1 MSRNTASKRAV
12 PACVALTPSHLL
24 WALGSLCSI
33 KNIPFDAEL
42 FLRQFPPP
50 YSTDTLLQAARDLG
64 LRIKRKQKAITAL
77 DHRSLPCLA
86 LRIKPTDSSAD
97 NSATLDLISDVTPDN
112 IVFFAAGENTAT
124 TQAYEDYA
132 VEYSGIVFL
141 VAGIIPLQLDPDAPV
156 SGRQFGFRWFIPE
169 LSKHKRVWRD
179 VLLGSMILQLL
190 ALATPLFTQAIID
203 KVVVHRT
210 TSTLLVIGI
219 ALVVFMLFSAL
230 LGWARQILLLHTGNR
245 VDAVLAMT
253 VFKHLFSLPPRYFE
267 KRPTGVI
274 AARLQAVETIREF
287 IASTA
292 VALMLDIPFLIIF
305 IGIMFWYSVMLTLIA
320 LSVLAVIALLSMA
333 IAPLFQAQLNQQ
345 FLLGARNQ
353 AFITEYI
360 AGVETVKSLQI
371 EPQLHARFSGYLG
384 DYLNATFKT
393 RQLANLYN
401 TIAGT
406 LEQFMKLLILIMG
419 AYIAMQ
425 STEFTIGMLVAFQMF
440 AGNLSSPMMRLVG
453 LWQQFQQATLSVTR
467 LGDVMN
473 APAEPYSLLPV
484 RAGQR
489 PGNIEIEALAF
500 RHSDK
505 HPWLYRD
512 FNLSMP
518 PGSRVA
524 LMGPSGSG
532 KSTFAKLLQ
541 GFYQAEGGR
550 IRIDGTDIHNLS
562 ANALRSYFGVVP
574 QETVLFSGTLY
585 DNLLVANPH
594 ASFDNIVHACMLA
607 EIHDTIEQ
615 LPDGYQAAIGER
627 GAGLS
632 GGQRQRIAIAR
643 ALLKRPQILI
653 FDEATSSLDPETAT
667 QFTHTINQLQGQ
679 VSMLF
684 ITHAMPANLRI
695 DKVIY
700 LQPQNQPSTTSEGA
714 AS

>member
-1 MSRNTASKRAV
+1 MSRISRSKRSA
-12 PACVALTPSHLL
+12 PDCVALDTQHLL
-24 WALGSLCSI
+24 WALASLCAI
-33 KNIPFDAEL
+33 KHIPFDAEL

-50 YSTDTLLQAARDLG
+50 YTTDTLLQAARDLG
-64 LRIKRKQKAITAL
+64 MRIKRKRRALTAI
-77 DHRSLPCLA
+77 DHRCLPCLA
-86 LRIKPTDSSAD
+86 LRITAAD
-97 NSATLDLISDVTPDN
+97 ECASLDLVTDVTPEQ
-112 IVFFAAGENTAT
+112 IVFFKASENTSTVQSCA
-124 TQAYEDYA
+124 AYAAD
-132 VEYSGIVFL
+132 YSGIVFL
-141 VAGIIPLQLDPDAPV
+141 VVSVSPAQQDPDASV
-156 SGRQFGFRWFIPE
+156 GGTKFGFRWFLPE
-169 LSKHKRVWRD
+169 LSKHRRVWRD
-179 VLLGSMILQLL
+179 VLLGSLILQLL

-219 ALVVFMLFSAL
+219 ALAVFMLFSAL

-253 VFKHLFSLPPRYFE
+253 VFKHLFNLPPPYFE

-292 VALMLDIPFLIIF
+292 VALILDIPFLIIF

-320 LSVLAVIALLSMA
+320 LSILVVIAVISMA
-333 IAPLFQAQLNQQ
+333 IAPLFQSQLNQQ

-360 AGVETVKSLQI
+360 AGVETVKSLQM
-371 EPQLHARFSGYLG
+371 EPQLQTRYSGYLG

-406 LEQFMKLLILIMG
+406 LEQLMKLLILIVG

-440 AGNLSSPMMRLVG
+440 AGNLSGPMMRLVG
-453 LWQQFQQATLSVTR
+453 LWQQFQQARLSVTR

-473 APAEPYSLLPV
+473 APTEPYSILPV

-489 PGNIEIEALAF
+489 PGNIEIEGLAF

-512 FNLSMP
+512 FNLVMP
-518 PGSRVA
+518 AGSRIA

-550 IRIDGTDIHNLS
+550 IRIDDTDIHNMS

-585 DNLLVANPH
+585 DNLLIANPH
-594 ASFDNIVHACMLA
+594 AGFEDIVHACMLA

-615 LPDGYQAAIGER
+615 LPDGYQTAIGER

-653 FDEATSSLDPETAT
+653 FDEATSALDAETAA
-667 QFTHTINQLQGQ
+667 QFARTINHLQGQ
-679 VSMLF
+679 VSILF
-684 ITHAMPANLRI
+684 ITHALPPGLHIDRVIHLRP
-695 DKVIY
+695 
-700 LQPQNQPSTTSEGA
+700 LA
-714 AS
+714 ALVVDGVAS

>member
-1 MSRNTASKRAV
+1 MSSRAASKQAA
-12 PACVALTPSHLL
+12 PDCVALKTAHLL
-24 WALGSLCSI
+24 WALGSLCAL
-33 KNIPFDAEL
+33 KKMPFDAEI
-42 FLRQFPPP
+42 FLQQFPPP
-50 YSTDTLLQAARDLG
+50 YSSDTLLLAARELG
-64 LRIKRKQKAITAL
+64 LRIKRKKKSIAAL

-86 LRIKPTDSSAD
+86 LRITTTDGSAK
-97 NSATLDLISDVTPDN
+97 LDLISDTTPDN
-112 IVFFAAGENTAT
+112 IVFFSTGENNSTS
-124 TQAYEDYA
+124 QSHEDYA
-132 VEYSGIVFL
+132 AEFSGIVFL
-141 VAGIIPLQLDPDAPV
+141 VAGITPQQADPDAPA
-156 SGRQFGFRWFIPE
+156 GGKHFGFSWFLPE

-179 VLLGSMILQLL
+179 VLLGSLILQLL

-210 TSTLLVIGI
+210 ISTLLVIGI
-219 ALVVFMLFSAL
+219 ALTVFMLFSAL

-267 KRPTGVI
+267 MRPTGVI

-305 IGIMFWYSVMLTLIA
+305 IGIMFWYSVMLTLIV
-320 LSVLAVIALLSMA
+320 LSILTVIALLSIA

-360 AGVETVKSLQI
+360 AGVETVKSLQF

-384 DYLNATFKT
+384 DYLNSTFKT

-406 LEQFMKLLILIMG
+406 LEQLMKLLILIVG

-440 AGNLSSPMMRLVG
+440 AGNLSSPMMRLVV
-453 LWQQFQQATLSVTR
+453 LWQQFQQAKLSVTR

-473 APAEPYSLLPV
+473 APAEPYSLVPV
-484 RAGQR
+484 RTGQR
-489 PGNIEIEALAF
+489 PGNLEIDGLSF
-500 RHSDK
+500 RHSDQ

-512 FNLSMP
+512 FNLVMP
-518 PGSRVA
+518 PGYRIA

-541 GFYQAEGGR
+541 GFYQAQEGR
-550 IRIDGTDIHNLS
+550 IRLDGIDTHNLS

-585 DNLLVANPH
+585 DNLLLANPH
-594 ASFDNIVHACMLA
+594 ARFDEIVHACMLA

-615 LPDGYQAAIGER
+615 LPDGYQTSIGER

-667 QFTHTINQLQGQ
+667 QFAHTINRLQGQ
-679 VSMLF
+679 VSLLF
-684 ITHAMPANLRI
+684 ITHALPANLRI
-695 DKVIY
+695 DRVIH
-700 LQPQNQPSTTSEGA
+700 LQPQLRTAIVNEGTVT
-714 AS
+714 

>member
-1 MSRNTASKRAV
+1 MSSNTTSKKTV
-12 PACVALTPSHLL
+12 PACIALNTSHLL
-24 WALGSLCSI
+24 WALGSLCAI
-33 KNIPFDAEL
+33 KNIPFDADL

-64 LRIKRKQKAITAL
+64 LRIKRKQKPISAL

-86 LRIKPTDSSAD
+86 VRITPAD
-97 NSATLDLISDVTPDN
+97 NTATLDLISDATPDK
-112 IVFFAAGENTAT
+112 IVFYAAGENAPT
-124 TQAYEDYA
+124 TQSCEDYEA
-132 VEYSGIVFL
+132 EYSGIVFL
-141 VAGIIPLQLDPDAPV
+141 VAGITPQQSDPDAPA
-156 SGRQFGFRWFIPE
+156 GGNQFAFSWFIPE

-179 VLLGSMILQLL
+179 VLLGSLILQLL

-253 VFKHLFSLPPRYFE
+253 VFKHLFNLPSRYFE

-320 LSVLAVIALLSMA
+320 LTILAVIALLSIA

-371 EPQLHARFSGYLG
+371 EPQLHTRFSGYLG

-401 TIAGT
+401 TIAST
-406 LEQFMKLLILIMG
+406 LEQLMKLLILIVG

-453 LWQQFQQATLSVTR
+453 LWQQFQQASLSVTR

-473 APAEPYSLLPV
+473 APTEPYSLVPV

-489 PGNIEIEALAF
+489 PGNLEIEGLSF

-512 FNLSMP
+512 FNLAMP
-518 PGSRVA
+518 PACRIA

-585 DNLLVANPH
+585 DNLLLANPH
-594 ASFDNIVHACMLA
+594 ATFEEIVHACMLA

-615 LPDGYQAAIGER
+615 LPDGYQTAIGER

-667 QFTHTINQLQGQ
+667 QFAHTINQLQGQ

-684 ITHAMPANLRI
+684 ITHALPANLRI
-695 DKVIY
+695 DRVIH
-700 LQPQNQPSTTSEGA
+700 LQPQSRAVMTNESATS
-714 AS
+714 

>member
-1 MSRNTASKRAV
+1 MSRISRSKRSA
-12 PACVALTPSHLL
+12 PDCVALDTQHLL
-24 WALGSLCSI
+24 WALASLCAI
-33 KNIPFDAEL
+33 KHIPFDAAL

-50 YSTDTLLQAARDLG
+50 HTTDTLLQAARDLG
-64 LRIKRKQKAITAL
+64 MRIKRKRRALTAI
-77 DHRSLPCLA
+77 DHRCLPCLA
-86 LRIKPTDSSAD
+86 LRITAAD
-97 NSATLDLISDVTPDN
+97 ECASLDLVTDVTPEQ
-112 IVFFAAGENTAT
+112 IVFFKASENTSTVQSCA
-124 TQAYEDYA
+124 AYAAD
-132 VEYSGIVFL
+132 YSGIVFL
-141 VAGIIPLQLDPDAPV
+141 VVSVSPAQQDPDA
-156 SGRQFGFRWFIPE
+156 SAGGTKFGFRWFLPE
-169 LSKHKRVWRD
+169 LSKHRRVWRD
-179 VLLGSMILQLL
+179 VLLGSLILQLL

-219 ALVVFMLFSAL
+219 ALAVFMLFSAL

-253 VFKHLFSLPPRYFE
+253 VFKHLFNLPPPYFE

-292 VALMLDIPFLIIF
+292 VALILDIPFLIIF

-320 LSVLAVIALLSMA
+320 LSILVVIAVISMA
-333 IAPLFQAQLNQQ
+333 IAPLFQSQLNQQ
-345 FLLGARNQ
+345 FLLSARNQ

-360 AGVETVKSLQI
+360 AGVETVKSLQM
-371 EPQLHARFSGYLG
+371 EPQLQTRYSGYLG

-406 LEQFMKLLILIMG
+406 LEQLMKLLILIVG

-440 AGNLSSPMMRLVG
+440 AGNLSGPMMRLVG
-453 LWQQFQQATLSVTR
+453 LWQQFQQARLSVTR

-473 APAEPYSLLPV
+473 APTEPYSILPV

-489 PGNIEIEALAF
+489 PGNIEIEGLAF

-512 FNLSMP
+512 FNLVMP
-518 PGSRVA
+518 AGSRIA

-550 IRIDGTDIHNLS
+550 IRIDDTDIHNMS

-585 DNLLVANPH
+585 DNLLIANPH
-594 ASFDNIVHACMLA
+594 AGFEDIVHACMLA

-615 LPDGYQAAIGER
+615 LPDGYQTAIGER

-653 FDEATSSLDPETAT
+653 FDEATSALDAETAA
-667 QFTHTINQLQGQ
+667 QFARTINHLQGQ
-679 VSMLF
+679 VSILF
-684 ITHAMPANLRI
+684 ITHALPPGLHIDRVIHLRP
-695 DKVIY
+695 
-700 LQPQNQPSTTSEGA
+700 LA
-714 AS
+714 ALVVDGVAS

>member
-1 MSRNTASKRAV
+1 MSRISGSKRAAL
-12 PACVALTPSHLL
+12 ACVALDANHLL
-24 WALGSLCSI
+24 WALGSLCAI
-33 KNIPFDAEL
+33 KRIPFDAEL

-50 YSTDTLLQAARDLG
+50 YTTDTLLQAARELG
-64 LRIKRKQKAITAL
+64 MHIKRKQRAITAI

-86 LRIKPTDSSAD
+86 LRITSAD
-97 NSATLDLISDVTPDN
+97 ERASLDLITDVTPEQ
-112 IVFFAAGENTAT
+112 IVYFAAGESTSTAHSCD
-124 TQAYEDYA
+124 AYAKDY
-132 VEYSGIVFL
+132 SSIVFL
-141 VAGIIPLQLDPDAPV
+141 VVGVNPAQQDPDAPAGA
-156 SGRQFGFRWFIPE
+156 SQFGFRWFLPE
-169 LSKHKRVWRD
+169 LSKHRRVWRD
-179 VLLGSMILQLL
+179 VLLGSLILQLL

-219 ALVVFMLFSAL
+219 ALAVFMLFSAL

-245 VDAVLAMT
+245 IDAVLAMT
-253 VFKHLFSLPPRYFE
+253 VFKHLFSLPPRYFV

-292 VALMLDIPFLIIF
+292 VSLILDIPFLIIF

-320 LSVLAVIALLSMA
+320 LAVLAVIAVLSMA
-333 IAPLFQAQLNQQ
+333 IAPQFQTQLNQQ

-360 AGVETVKSLQI
+360 AGVETVKSLQM
-371 EPQLHARFSGYLG
+371 EPQLHARYSGYLG

-406 LEQFMKLLILIMG
+406 LEQLMKLLILVVG

-440 AGNLSSPMMRLVG
+440 AGNLSTPIMRLVG
-453 LWQQFQQATLSVTR
+453 LWQQYQQARLSVTR

-473 APAEPYSLLPV
+473 APAEPYSILPV

-489 PGNIEIEALAF
+489 PGNIEIEGLAF
-500 RHSDK
+500 RHSAK

-512 FNLSMP
+512 FNLVMP
-518 PGSRVA
+518 AGSRIA

-541 GFYQAEGGR
+541 GFYLAEGGR

-594 ASFDNIVHACMLA
+594 ASFEQIVHVCMLA

-615 LPDGYQAAIGER
+615 LPDGYQTAIGER

-653 FDEATSSLDPETAT
+653 FDEATSALDAETAA
-667 QFTHTINQLQGQ
+667 QFSRTINQLQGQ

-684 ITHAMPANLRI
+684 ITHALPPSLHIDRVIHLR
-695 DKVIY
+695 
-700 LQPQNQPSTTSEGA
+700 PQA
-714 AS
+714 ALAEDGVAS

>member
-24 WALGSLCSI
+24 WALGSLCAI
-33 KNIPFDAEL
+33 KNIPFDADL

-64 LRIKRKQKAITAL
+64 LRIKRKQKAIAAL

-86 LRIKPTDSSAD
+86 LRINAANDSAD
-97 NSATLDLISDVTPDN
+97 SSATLDLISDVTTDN
-112 IVFFAAGENTAT
+112 IVFFAAGDNTAT
-124 TQAYEDYA
+124 TQAVEDYA
-132 VEYSGIVFL
+132 VEYSGVVFL
-141 VAGIIPLQLDPDAPV
+141 VAGIIPQQLDPDAAV
-156 SGRQFGFRWFIPE
+156 GGRQFGFRWFIPE

-179 VLLGSMILQLL
+179 VLLGSLILQLL

-219 ALVVFMLFSAL
+219 ALLVFMLFSAL

-292 VALMLDIPFLIIF
+292 VALMLDLPFLIIF
-305 IGIMFWYSVMLTLIA
+305 IGIMFWYSVMLTLI
-320 LSVLAVIALLSMA
+320 VLAVLTLIALLSMA

-406 LEQFMKLLILIMG
+406 LEQCMKLLILIVG

-440 AGNLSSPMMRLVG
+440 AGNLSSPVMRLVG
-453 LWQQFQQATLSVTR
+453 LWQQFQQARLSVTR
-467 LGDVMN
+467 LGDIMN

-489 PGNIEIEALAF
+489 PGHIEIEALAF

-518 PGSRVA
+518 PGSRIA

-574 QETVLFSGTLY
+574 QETVLFSGTLF

-615 LPDGYQAAIGER
+615 LPDGYQTAIGER

-667 QFTHTINQLQGQ
+667 QFAHTINQLQGQ

-684 ITHAMPANLRI
+684 ITHALPANLRI

-700 LQPQNQPSTTSEGA
+700 LQPQNQTSSTSERA